1 MKILYVSNGSNFL
14 GAGGMEYHLIDVT
27 NWLEGKGVATA
38 LAVRKGT
45 FFERT
50 LLSGRPNVYRLSWTG
65 AGKIFSFFQAA
76 KAILDF
82 SPDIISIN
90 RERDII
96 RIFFITKFVSFFLK
110 KKPKI
115 VSVFHNLGWIS
126 SFRLGKLDGILF
138 PNGYIKQDYLSRDRS
153 AEKKSTVIYHGIQL
167 PDVVPAEKL
176 NPTRERKYFKGR
188 GYPIIGMVGEM
199 RKNQAELI
207 DVAYHLKKKT
217 PDFTIVFVGRASE
230 EEIRPLQEK
239 IDRLGLSKHF
249 LFTGR
254 VDRKYIPDI
263 FYDLDVSVTT
273 HRAEPF
279 GMVFIESLASYTP
292 LVAYNSGGPVEIL
305 AKGGGVL
312 VPGGPEEMAEKL
324 FSLIS
329 DHALR
334 KSLGMSGRE
343 AAEKYFSI
351 AAMGEQHYRF
361 YADILKGRSPKS
373 SGNV

>member
-1 MKILYVSNGSNFL
+1 
-14 GAGGMEYHLIDVT
+14 MEYHLIDVT
-27 NWLEGKGVATA
+27 NWLEGKGVAAA

-45 FFERT
+45 FFQQT
-50 LLSGRPNVYRLSWTG
+50 LLSGRPNVYPLSWTG

-90 RERDII
+90 RERDVI
-96 RIFFITKFVSFFLK
+96 RIFFIAKFMSLFLK

-115 VSVFHNLGWIS
+115 VSVFHNLGWR
-126 SFRLGKLDGILF
+126 SFFPLENLDGIIF
-138 PNGYIKQDYLSRDRS
+138 PNAYIKQDYVAGNGS
-153 AEKKSTVIYHGIQL
+153 AEKKSAVIYHGIQL
-167 PDVVPAEKL
+167 PAIDPAEKL
-176 NPTRERKYFKGR
+176 NPARERKYFKGR
-188 GYPIIGMVGEM
+188 RYPIIGMVGEM

-217 PDFTIVFVGRASE
+217 PDFTIAFVGRASE

-239 IDRLGLSKHF
+239 IDRLGLSQNF

-273 HRAEPF
+273 HRVEPF

-305 AKGGGVL
+305 AKGGGIL

-334 KSLGMSGRE
+334 KSLGMSGRA

-351 AAMGEQHYRF
+351 AAMGEQHYLF
-361 YADILKGRSPKS
+361 YVNILKDGSSKS
-373 SGNV
+373 AGNV